1 MRHGWEMRLGRLA
14 PPLLVAGLVAAS
26 ATPAAAAGVATGRV
40 APAMAA
46 KVERYW
52 TPARMRSARPLGEH
66 GAPLSPRRL
75 PTATLSARVVHAS
88 TSYPYVTAGRVFLKT
103 RRAKA
108 YCSGVAVDTPSRR
121 LVLTAGHCLSVREG
135 TARSPERTRFLEF
148 VPAYDRGSAPFGKF
162 VMETAYVSNPWRR
175 HESPNYDFGAVVTY
189 PNDAGQNVAD
199 AVGGGAGIAYDLPRR
214 QEYTIVGYP
223 GFNQQQMHV
232 CDGEF
237 SGHNPF
243 SRGLSGPAQSMAGCY
258 LQPGS
263 SGGPWFVGEPPRV
276 DGLTSETVQLRPF
289 VHYLSSAYFGSA
301 NLAPL
306 LEGL

>member
-1 MRHGWEMRLGRLA
+1 VPAILVTAVGLSLSPVA
-14 PPLLVAGLVAAS
+14 PSAS
-26 ATPAAAAGVATGRV
+26 ADPAGRVLAGARVTPAAAARI
-40 APAMAA
+40 
-46 KVERYW
+46 ERYW
-52 TPARMRSARPLGEH
+52 TPARMRAARPLGED
-66 GAPLSPRRL
+66 GTPLSRRRL
-75 PTATLSARVVHAS
+75 AVATLSARIVRAP

-108 YCSGVAVDTPSRR
+108 FCSGVAVNTPSRR

-135 TARSPERTRFLEF
+135 RARSPERTRYLEF
-148 VPAYDRGSAPFGKF
+148 VPAYDRGSAPFGRF
-162 VMETAYVSNPWRR
+162 VMETGYVSSAWRR
-175 HESPNYDFGAVVTY
+175 FESPNYDFGAVVTY
-189 PNDAGQNVAD
+189 PNKAGQNVAD
-199 AVGGGAGIAYDLPRR
+199 AVGGGAEIAYDMPRR

-223 GFNQQQMHV
+223 GFNQQRMHV

-243 SRGLSGPAQSMAGCY
+243 SRGLSGPAQSMAACY

-263 SGGPWFVGEPPRV
+263 SGGPWFVGEPPKV

-289 VHYLSSAYFGSA
+289 VHYLSSAYFGTA
-301 NLAPL
+301 NLLPL